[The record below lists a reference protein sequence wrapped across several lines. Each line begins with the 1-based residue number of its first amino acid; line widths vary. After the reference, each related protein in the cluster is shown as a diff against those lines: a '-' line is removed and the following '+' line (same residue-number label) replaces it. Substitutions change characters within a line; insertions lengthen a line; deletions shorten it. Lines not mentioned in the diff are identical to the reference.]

1 MFKLFIF
8 LITILPPPE
17 KLCKCWESDRVECNI
32 TISFW
37 FLILKMKLWC
47 LLRSSWPTY
56 REYHNF
62 PLSIEVRNDPEFSKC
77 YSLISI
83 WIVVIPNSSL
93 KQYCFSDVCWD
104 DKILQKNYLFID
116 IATFIDITITHHSCE
131 WALCW
136 QVRRMWEPAGVG
148 GGKLEKSLSES
159 QQPAP
164 VCSHLIDGRHTSL
177 SSPVKQ
183 NVGLLW
189 PVTGWGGSIKTE
201 SEEMM
206 YEVIDRVGNVPPA
219 REESCKWH
227 NWSLSD
233 TDTGTIPRGG
243 SGQGLLSPLSPG
255 TLCRSTSWS
264 GGSNSRSIC
273 LLQRGNILPASF
285 TWLQLRSVSL
295 SLSRQ

>member
-1 MFKLFIF
+1 MWVGSL
-8 LITILPPPE
+8 LTSQE
-17 KLCKCWESDRVECNI
+17 NVRACWCWWRQAGEVSVWESPA
-32 TISFW
+32 
-37 FLILKMKLWC
+37 
-47 LLRSSWPTY
+47 RSS
-56 REYHNF
+56 
-62 PLSIEVRNDPEFSKC
+62 LFSPD
-77 YSLISI
+77 
-83 WIVVIPNSSL
+83 W
-93 KQYCFSDVCWD
+93 WE
-104 DKILQKNYLFID
+104 
-116 IATFIDITITHHSCE
+116 TH
-131 WALCW
+131 
-136 QVRRMWEPAGVG
+136 
-148 GGKLEKSLSES
+148 
-159 QQPAP
+159 
-164 VCSHLIDGRHTSL
+164 SL

-189 PVTGWGGSIKTE
+189 LVTGWGGSIKTE

-255 TLCRSTSWS
+255 TLCRFTSWS

-295 SLSRQ
+295 SLFRQ